1 MKQKLSHFIGNSFYC
16 KLFFIILPFL
26 NEIPLLTNYT
36 VSFLKL
42 GIVWGGLYLLYDL
55 FHERNTLK
63 TPGIVPM
70 TLLIVAMAIGSAM
83 HWQSEQLKMNLIEV
97 LYTVVTVGV
106 LYPVPTKGTEYRE
119 ISVINA
125 VFVTLATIA
134 SLISV
139 IMFFTKTQIAVEIN
153 GYLYKL
159 GVFNGRLVGIYRNS
173 IYPTALLGAFCAGIQ
188 LMVNKI
194 VLEKKSCL
202 QNKLLVIAIGVNLE
216 TVILQNSKGLF
227 IGLLGGMA
235 VFGFFAAY
243 RFLPHE
249 HAAQMPKRIGGFV
262 LSGGASVG
270 IGIGALALLRN
281 ANSWI
286 LNLIERIKTLFVEK
300 PMSTEQIAQN
310 VESFMERDVS
320 AEYGALT
327 GRPYVWKSGLKWAL
341 DQPLF
346 GYGPYTLANEIHP
359 YEGSTEQ
366 LSHFHNIFVQALA
379 SGGIVG
385 FAGFLYFTIC
395 CICRLVKPLF
405 TDHKRKDYLPFL
417 LICTMLSTLLIINMA
432 DTTILFMTKHSGYLF
447 FIYLGYA
454 MSLSGENRQ
463 FRIDRPAQWLD
474 ALLSRK
480 HR

>member
-63 TPGIVPM
+63 APGIVPM
-70 TLLIVAMAIGSAM
+70 TLLIAAMAIGSAM

-119 ISVINA
+119 ISIINA
-125 VFVTLATIA
+125 VFVTLVTIA

-139 IMFFTKTQIAVEIN
+139 IMFFTKTQIEVEIN

-159 GVFNGRLVGIYRNS
+159 GVFNGRLVGVFRNS

-188 LMVNKI
+188 LLVNKT
-194 VLEKKSCL
+194 VLDKKSCL
-202 QNKLLVIAIGVNLE
+202 QNKLLVIAIAVNLE

-227 IGLLGGMA
+227 IGLLGGAA
-235 VFGFFAAY
+235 VFGFFVVY
-243 RFLPHE
+243 RFLSHKQT
-249 HAAQMPKRIGGFV
+249 AKMPQRIGGSV

-270 IGIGALALLRN
+270 IGIGILALLRN
-281 ANSWI
+281 VNSWI
-286 LNLIERIKTLFVEK
+286 LNIIEQIKNLFVEK
-300 PMSTEQIAQN
+300 PMSAEQIAQN

-346 GYGPYTLANEIHP
+346 GYGPYTLTNEIHP
-359 YEGSTEQ
+359 YAGSTEQ

-385 FAGFLYFTIC
+385 FAGFLYFTVC
-395 CICRLVKPLF
+395 CICRLVKTLF
-405 TDHKRKDYLPFL
+405 ADHKRKDYLPFL
-417 LICTMLSTLLIINMA
+417 LICAMLSTLFVINMA